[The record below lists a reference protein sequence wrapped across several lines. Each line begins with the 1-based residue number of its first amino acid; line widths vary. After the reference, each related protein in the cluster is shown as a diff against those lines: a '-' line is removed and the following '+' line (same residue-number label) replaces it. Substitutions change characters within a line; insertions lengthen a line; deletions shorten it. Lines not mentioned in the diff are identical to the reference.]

1 MPTENLHNESN
12 PFHKTIL
19 IKLRMFADKDR
30 RATCVE
36 WGSYFWGGNMCLFWV
51 YTFLWR
57 QKKSTAYARKIIG
70 QILGVLRNGR
80 KKTFLLWLNIKEIS
94 RNIKHSRILYFF
106 CWFSFESPLFL
117 GMYIMNN
124 RTISNVCYTTKRG
137 RANWNLITP
146 SSPLLGFFAAQ
157 SKRN

>member
-80 KKTFLLWLNIKEIS
+80 KK
-94 RNIKHSRILYFF
+94 
-106 CWFSFESPLFL
+106 
-117 GMYIMNN
+117 
-124 RTISNVCYTTKRG
+124 
-137 RANWNLITP
+137 P
-146 SSPLLGFFAAQ
+146 SSFGWT
-157 SKRN
+157 SKRYPEILSIRGFYIFFVDSASKARYSLVCISWTIGQFLTYVTRQREDEQIEILSHQVPPC